1 MKDAVLRH
9 AHKNRLHIAADLDHR
24 MIFPSAFQCERNQIV
39 TLEQT
44 QETAATKKNRDIERL
59 ELKGDRR
66 CAGEIR
72 LNG

>member
-1 MKDAVLRH
+1 
-9 AHKNRLHIAADLDHR
+9 
-24 MIFPSAFQCERNQIV
+24 MIFPSVLQREGNQIV

-44 QETAATKKNRDIERL
+44 QETAATKKNRDIERP